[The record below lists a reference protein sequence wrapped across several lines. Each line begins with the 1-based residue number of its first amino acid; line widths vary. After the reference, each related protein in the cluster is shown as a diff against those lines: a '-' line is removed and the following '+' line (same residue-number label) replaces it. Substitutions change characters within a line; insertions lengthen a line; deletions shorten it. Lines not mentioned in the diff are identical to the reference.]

1 MSESGISGS
10 GATRRAGWLGWALLV
25 LLLAFPSSG
34 FVQKY
39 TGLAGVAAYVGLVA
53 VVLLVIRR
61 FAAGM
66 APFLRRRFRL
76 LSGVVLAG
84 LVIGFAIVYPIENRG
99 GLGKSSDRDD
109 GLNLAVTRL
118 AEGRTPY
125 YGSNKRA
132 GPLSVLPGGIA
143 LAAPFV
149 ALGNSAYQNLFWLAA
164 FLLAACWI
172 FGDPALAL
180 VLLTVPLALSPAALY
195 EFISG
200 GDMLANGIYVAV
212 FFLLAIQSW
221 SVPKDGGAARWLVCV
236 LLGLGLASRPNF
248 LLLTPLFGAVLWQL
262 AGLRL
267 ALGAVSVVVGTA
279 AAITVPFY
287 LHDPAGFTPLLA
299 RQKLGVIDEVIPWAG
314 IAMVATTGLLGLVG
328 AWSLLRSTV
337 GDVMQ
342 RFFRWC
348 ALVTLWPMV
357 CAVGVSSLASGQLDF
372 GFMRDRFGLMY
383 VFFALFGWGGCSLG
397 GGWSQRLGGGKEHGS

>member
-164 FLLAACWI
+164 FCW
-172 FGDPALAL
+172 
-180 VLLTVPLALSPAALY
+180 
-195 EFISG
+195 
-200 GDMLANGIYVAV
+200 
-212 FFLLAIQSW
+212 
-221 SVPKDGGAARWLVCV
+221 R
-236 LLGLGLASRPNF
+236 
-248 LLLTPLFGAVLWQL
+248 
-262 AGLRL
+262 
-267 ALGAVSVVVGTA
+267 
-279 AAITVPFY
+279 
-287 LHDPAGFTPLLA
+287 PAGYSGT
-299 RQKLGVIDEVIPWAG
+299 R
-314 IAMVATTGLLGLVG
+314 
-328 AWSLLRSTV
+328 RS
-337 GDVMQ
+337 
-342 RFFRWC
+342 RWC
-348 ALVTLWPMV
+348 
-357 CAVGVSSLASGQLDF
+357 C
-372 GFMRDRFGLMY
+372 
-383 VFFALFGWGGCSLG
+383 
-397 GGWSQRLGGGKEHGS
+397 